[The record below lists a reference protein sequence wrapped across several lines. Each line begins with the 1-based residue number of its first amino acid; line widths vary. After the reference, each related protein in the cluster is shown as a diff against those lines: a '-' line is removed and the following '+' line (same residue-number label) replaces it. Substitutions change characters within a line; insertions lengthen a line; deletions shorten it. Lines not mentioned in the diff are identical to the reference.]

1 MKLARLQQVKTQ
13 CSCSH
18 VNELDVVQL
27 PVSDGLI
34 HLLIFANARPKVVQ
48 CLQLEITVTIVKLS
62 ERWPEGKMPG

>member
-1 MKLARLQQVKTQ
+1 MLLPVCTKQAYTQ

-34 HLLIFANARPKVVQ
+34 HLLIFANARPEVVQ
-48 CLQLEITVTIVKLS
+48 CLQLGPTVVKVKPR
-62 ERWPEGKMPG
+62 ERWA